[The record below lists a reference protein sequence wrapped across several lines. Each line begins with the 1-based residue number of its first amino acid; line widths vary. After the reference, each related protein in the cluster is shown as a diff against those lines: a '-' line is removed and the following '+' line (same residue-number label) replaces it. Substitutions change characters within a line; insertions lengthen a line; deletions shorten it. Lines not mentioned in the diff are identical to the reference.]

1 MKKDQ
6 CAVKQRERDNKI
18 RRKEHAL
25 KLQRLLYLSNFNN
38 QEIDTKM
45 AEERDA
51 LRAELWKGDQSHLR
65 MVEVLYK
72 GEVIFTGTKKD
83 VCRKCKKTNRTMNN
97 LLRYG
102 YEDKQERSYRYK
114 DGSDTAAR
122 KND

>member
-25 KLQRLLYLSNFNN
+25 KLQRLLYLSNFND

-45 AEERDA
+45 VKERDA

-83 VCRKCKKTNRTMNN
+83 VCRKCKKTKRTMNN

-102 YEDKQERSYRYK
+102 Y
-114 DGSDTAAR
+114 
-122 KND
+122 